1 MVSNLKGLKPGVIT
15 RVLLAG
21 GERSVTLGIAMPHH
35 YARRTRKSLAHS
47 ELLSALLVRAENNKG
62 SVSVLLDTPP
72 LCFYPF
78 GFMLVRLNFDIL
90 MLTLYL
96 RHREI

>member
-1 MVSNLKGLKPGVIT
+1 M
-15 RVLLAG
+15 LLAG
-21 GERSVTLGIAMPHH
+21 GERSVTLGIVMSLY
-35 YARRTRKSLAHS
+35 YAKDAKAASDYQHFLGVV
-47 ELLSALLVRAENNKG
+47 LWMVRAENNKG
-62 SVSVLLDTPP
+62 SVSVLIDTPP